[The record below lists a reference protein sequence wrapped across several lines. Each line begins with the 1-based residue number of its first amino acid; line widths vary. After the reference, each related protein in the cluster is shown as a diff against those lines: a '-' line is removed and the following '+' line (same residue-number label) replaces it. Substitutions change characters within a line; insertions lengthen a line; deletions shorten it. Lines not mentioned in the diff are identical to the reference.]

1 MATIQKR
8 VEYSLYVFTETRPIR
23 RLELISPN
31 KTIDLGNKK

>member
-8 VEYSLYVFTETRPIR
+8 VEYSLYVLTATARIR